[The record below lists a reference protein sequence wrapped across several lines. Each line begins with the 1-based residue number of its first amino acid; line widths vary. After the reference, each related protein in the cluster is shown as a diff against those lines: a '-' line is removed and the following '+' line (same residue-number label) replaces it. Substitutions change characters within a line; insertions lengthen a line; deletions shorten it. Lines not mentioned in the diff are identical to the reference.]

1 MNLISS
7 KNLRLNASF
16 FLFNYQFP
24 DKEVGVIVFPLVQM
38 SFFSFHSF
46 SEYHYGF
53 TCGLMYH
60 IYSMCYNQLQTKLVF
75 KEVMEDRAKNVVR
88 KFLEEY
94 TG

>member
-1 MNLISS
+1 
-7 KNLRLNASF
+7 
-16 FLFNYQFP
+16 
-24 DKEVGVIVFPLVQM
+24 
-38 SFFSFHSF
+38 
-46 SEYHYGF
+46 
-53 TCGLMYH
+53 MYH